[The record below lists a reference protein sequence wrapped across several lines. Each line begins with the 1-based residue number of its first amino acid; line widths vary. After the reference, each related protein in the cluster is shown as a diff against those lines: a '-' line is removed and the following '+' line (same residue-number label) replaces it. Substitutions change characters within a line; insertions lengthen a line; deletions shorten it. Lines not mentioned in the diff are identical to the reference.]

1 MVDYAKSFLKK
12 VKLIASKREEKI
24 AFLEFFWHFTK
35 IVFRVWE
42 IFVTWEHKRQQLQ
55 HMAATNWHS
64 FAARLW
70 SKISDVQEKT
80 SWKEIL
86 EKKTFEGAALEM
98 TRKQASQRDNEA
110 IVVYTLQ
117 SRVVFC
123 RKFRRIWQD
132 ASYQVS
138 WAEISRN
145 WAT

>member
-1 MVDYAKSFLKK
+1 
-12 VKLIASKREEKI
+12 
-24 AFLEFFWHFTK
+24 
-35 IVFRVWE
+35 
-42 IFVTWEHKRQQLQ
+42 
-55 HMAATNWHS
+55 MAATNWHS

-123 RKFRRIWQD
+123 RKFRRIRQD